1 MLVNCWWPC
10 TKKTKS
16 RTEIKKQTI
25 KVGTSEM
32 SLVIN
37 SSSAVYP
44 ALHGATWRVTS
55 PSKSNYGHSSSKK
68 KKEKKKIF
76 PLFIFISFFF
86 VSILHFFCL

>member
-37 SSSAVYP
+37 SSSDVYP

-55 PSKSNYGHSSSKK
+55 PSTSNYGHSSSKK
-68 KKEKKKIF
+68 QKKKKKDF
-76 PLFIFISFFF
+76 PTVYIYI
-86 VSILHFFCL
+86 IFFC